1 MNELEERMRSALVRE
16 ATGAPSVD
24 GMRDRFWSTLPPA
37 VAARAASRSWRLPA
51 LAAAASVAIIVFASV
66 ALSGTVD
73 DDDVDDLAAIS
84 SPRQPTASTDD
95 SPPVVYSEREIL
107 AAGKRVFA
115 AGRAGDVPPPNVA
128 FADANLRR
136 LVLEMRPAD
145 LKKHDVQEL
154 EARFAEIAGMP
165 VKVVEGA
172 DQPPQPA
179 VP

>member
-1 MNELEERMRSALVRE
+1 MNELAERIRSALVRE

-24 GMRDRFWSTLPPA
+24 GMRDRFWSTLPP
-37 VAARAASRSWRLPA
+37 VGAARAASRSWRLPA

-73 DDDVDDLAAIS
+73 DDDVDDLAIS
-84 SPRQPTASTDD
+84 SPRQHTASTDD
-95 SPPVVYSEREIL
+95 SPPVVYSERKVL

-145 LKKHDVQEL
+145 LKKYDVQEL